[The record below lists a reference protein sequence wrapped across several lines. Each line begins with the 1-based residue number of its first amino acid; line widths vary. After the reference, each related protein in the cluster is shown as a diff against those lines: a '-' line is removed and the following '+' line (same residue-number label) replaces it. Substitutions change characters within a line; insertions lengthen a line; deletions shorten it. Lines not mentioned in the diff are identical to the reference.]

1 MRVSRRGNNVERGK
15 DILQNGE
22 ISVELIREDRVEVL
36 LLDRIFIIPSNNL
49 EIFSTYRSNS
59 GYKKIEIW
67 QKHRREETMVEKQQ
81 LWFTFQQFF
90 QTFVE
95 LVANL
100 HRLSLVSLSFLFSSL
115 SFFPSPS
122 PLRLITEGRAIT
134 TSHRFARQRCG
145 IVAFNIKNPTFFLSF
160 CPSFYPFLT
169 SFCLLFLSFF
179 LPSVPSRKSS
189 LARPRARRRGKS
201 QMRRKK
207 KKRSAIAVGRWWR
220 AIRGRKEDL
229 RAPLAAARRDRNG
242 AITKQ
247 RRFKGLFAGFVYR
260 VTSSASS
267 VCTFFHPPERV
278 RDK

>member
-1 MRVSRRGNNVERGK
+1 MKSSSSIEFSLFLRTTWKYFQHIVVIRVIKRLKFDRSIGERK
-15 DILQNGE
+15 QWSKSNSFDL
-22 ISVELIREDRVEVL
+22 R
-36 LLDRIFIIPSNNL
+36 SNNFFKL
-49 EIFSTYRSNS
+49 SSNS
-59 GYKKIEIW
+59 W
-67 QKHRREETMVEKQQ
+67 QTSIDC
-81 LWFTFQQFF
+81 
-90 QTFVE
+90 
-95 LVANL
+95 
-100 HRLSLVSLSFLFSSL
+100 LSFLSLSFLFSSL

-169 SFCLLFLSFF
+169 PFCLLFLSFF

>member
-1 MRVSRRGNNVERGK
+1 MRVSRRGNNVEEGE

-100 HRLSLVSLSFLFSSL
+100 HRLSLVSLSLIPFFFSFIFSL
-115 SFFPSPS
+115 
-122 PLRLITEGRAIT
+122 PLA
-134 TSHRFARQRCG
+134 
-145 IVAFNIKNPTFFLSF
+145 
-160 CPSFYPFLT
+160 T
-169 SFCLLFLSFF
+169 SF
-179 LPSVPSRKSS
+179 
-189 LARPRARRRGKS
+189 
-201 QMRRKK
+201 
-207 KKRSAIAVGRWWR
+207 
-220 AIRGRKEDL
+220 D
-229 RAPLAAARRDRNG
+229 NG
-242 AITKQ
+242 GSGNI
-247 RRFKGLFAGFVYR
+247 LNN
-260 VTSSASS
+260 VTSFRPSAL
-267 VCTFFHPPERV
+267 RN
-278 RDK
+278 RGI